1 MSTTTGQPATG
12 TGTGGRTDQPSGPT
26 VTGGHLVAGQVRPPV
41 EGAEVF
47 RALHPRSGTPAGT
60 AFAEATTADVADAG
74 SAAEAAFR
82 ELRGWSGAQRG
93 ELLRRIAEE
102 LEALSEPL
110 LAAADAET
118 ALGVPRLTGEL
129 GRACGQL
136 RAFAALVEEGS
147 YVAAILDRADP
158 AATPP
163 RPDLRRMLVPV
174 GPVAVFGASNFPFAF
189 SVPGGDTAAALA
201 AGCPVLVKAHPA
213 HPATSE
219 LAGHAILAAVR
230 AVGAPD
236 GTFSLLQGRSP
247 EVGRAL
253 VLAPQVKAVGF
264 TGSTE
269 VGRALFDL
277 AGTRPEPIPVYAEMG
292 SVNPVFITPGALAE
306 RGPALAEGFASSMTL
321 STGQFCTSPGVVMVP
336 DDETG
341 TAFLDRVAEL
351 LRVVPEAPMLTA
363 GIRAGLHRR
372 LQHTTALPGVDVVVG
387 GGDETAGGTGTAPT
401 LLHVDWEVYERTPE
415 LLEEHFGPAA
425 VVVSLPPERY
435 ADAAR
440 HLAGNLT
447 ATVHGTTDEAAGLGE
462 LQSVLVE
469 KAGRVIWNGFPTGV
483 AVTAAQHHGGPYP
496 ATTFP
501 AHTSVG
507 VTAVLRF
514 LRAVAFQDTPSALL
528 PPELR
533 DDNPLDLLRRVD
545 GESTRAPVVGTA

>member
-1 MSTTTGQPATG
+1 MSTTTTGSG
-12 TGTGGRTDQPSGPT
+12 TGPAAGQDSAPT
-26 VTGGHLVAGQVRPPV
+26 VTGDQLVAGQVRVPAA
-41 EGAEVF
+41 GAPTF
-47 RALHPRSGTPAGT
+47 RALHPRTGTQGGP
-60 AFAEATTADVADAG
+60 AFAEATPADVA
-74 SAAEAAFR
+74 SAAGTAEQAFR
-82 ELRGWSGAQRG
+82 ELRSWPGARRG
-93 ELLRRIAEE
+93 ELLRRVAQE
-102 LEALSEPL
+102 LESLTGPL
-110 LAAADAET
+110 LETADAET

-136 RAFAALVEEGS
+136 RAFAALVEDGS
-147 YVAAILDRADP
+147 YVDAILDRADL
-158 AATPP
+158 AANPP

-219 LAGHAILAAVR
+219 LAGRAILAAVR
-230 AVGAPD
+230 AVDAPD
-236 GTFSLLQGRSP
+236 GTFALLQSRAP
-247 EVGRAL
+247 EVGRA
-253 VLAPQVKAVGF
+253 VVFAPQVKAVGF

-277 AGTRPEPIPVYAEMG
+277 AATRPEPIPVYAEMG
-292 SVNPVFITPGALAE
+292 SVNPVFMTPGALAE
-306 RGPALAEGFASSMTL
+306 RGPALAEGFVASMTL
-321 STGQFCTSPGVVMVP
+321 STGQFCTSPGVVLLP
-336 DDETG
+336 DDEQG
-341 TAFLDRVAEL
+341 TAFLDRVREL
-351 LRVVPEAPMLTA
+351 LTAVPEAPMLTE

-372 LQHTTALPGVDVVVG
+372 LSRTAALPGVEVLVG
-387 GGDETAGGTGTAPT
+387 GGDEAAGGTGTAPT
-401 LLHVDWEVYERTPE
+401 LLHVGWDVYESTPE
-415 LLEEHFGPAA
+415 LLDEHFGPSA

-435 ADAAR
+435 VDAAR
-440 HLAGNLT
+440 RLVGNLT
-447 ATVHGTTDEAAGLGE
+447 ATVHGTADEASGLSE

-507 VTAVLRF
+507 TTAIRRF
-514 LRAVAFQDTPSALL
+514 LRAVAFQDAPAALL

-533 DDNPLDLLRRVD
+533 DDNPLGLLRLLD
-545 GESTRAPVVGTA
+545 GQATREPVGGAA